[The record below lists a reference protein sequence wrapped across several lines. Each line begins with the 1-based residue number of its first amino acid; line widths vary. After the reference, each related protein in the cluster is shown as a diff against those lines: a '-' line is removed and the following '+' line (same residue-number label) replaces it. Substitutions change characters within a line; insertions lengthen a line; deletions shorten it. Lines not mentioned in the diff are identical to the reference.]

1 MAKSNAHKFGQM
13 IGDLLEGA
21 IIDKFK
27 PVCKEYNMYLDY
39 QHMRKA
45 RNNKKKVR
53 WEDEDGNKH
62 DLDIVIEI
70 NGSEEKLGDPK
81 AFIEMA
87 WRRSTRHS
95 KNKVQEIAGA
105 VLPIVKKYNRLSPF
119 YGAVLAGEF
128 TSSSL
133 HQLESQGFKV
143 LYFDIG
149 TIIQSFKLIGLEIE
163 WDDNTD
169 EDIIAEYIKFFN
181 VVSSED
187 KDKLIEYIF
196 KSNEEKLNQFIK
208 SLKDCFLR
216 KVERI
221 RIFTLYG
228 DIVEVDSIDKAIEY
242 INNHDKENT
251 KIDTL
256 IGYEIY
262 VKYNNGDKMEA
273 EFKEKRDV
281 LRFLN
286 EL

>member
-13 IGDLLEGA
+13 IGDLLEVA
-21 IIDKFK
+21 IIDKLK

>member
-187 KDKLIEYIF
+187 KDKLVEYIF

-242 INNHDKENT
+242 INNYDKENT